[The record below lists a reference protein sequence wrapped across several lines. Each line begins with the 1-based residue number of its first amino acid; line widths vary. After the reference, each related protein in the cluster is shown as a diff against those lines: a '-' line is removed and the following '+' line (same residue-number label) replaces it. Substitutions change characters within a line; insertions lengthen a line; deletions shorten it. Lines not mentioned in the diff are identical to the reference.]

1 MFYSLFGW
9 KTEQTTEQQSSKVD
23 NTEPDLSQSD
33 SLNDEVTII
42 PENEYDSLIKEN
54 QKLKQ
59 DLELAH
65 SRINGMIELVNNT
78 EQSISKKISHM
89 SEQIEDL
96 TNYKTEKENYIKQL
110 EKSKVEQ
117 EILQEEELKKL
128 ERKVNKQVKIIDELV
143 IRLKEK
149 KNVHTL

>member
-1 MFYSLFGW
+1 
-9 KTEQTTEQQSSKVD
+9 
-23 NTEPDLSQSD
+23 
-33 SLNDEVTII
+33 
-42 PENEYDSLIKEN
+42 
-54 QKLKQ
+54 
-59 DLELAH
+59 
-65 SRINGMIELVNNT
+65 
-78 EQSISKKISHM
+78 M

-128 ERKVNKQVKIIDELV
+128 ERKVTKQVKIIDELV

>member
-1 MFYSLFGW
+1 
-9 KTEQTTEQQSSKVD
+9 
-23 NTEPDLSQSD
+23 
-33 SLNDEVTII
+33 
-42 PENEYDSLIKEN
+42 
-54 QKLKQ
+54 
-59 DLELAH
+59 
-65 SRINGMIELVNNT
+65 
-78 EQSISKKISHM
+78 M